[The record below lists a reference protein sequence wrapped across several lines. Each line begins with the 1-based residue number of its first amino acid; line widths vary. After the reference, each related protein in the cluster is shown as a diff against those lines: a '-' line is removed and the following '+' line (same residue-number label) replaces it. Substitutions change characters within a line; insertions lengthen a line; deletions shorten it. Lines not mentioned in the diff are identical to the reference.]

1 MMELNNIIWKQV
13 KNVNNKNDN
22 NDNDDNDDL
31 VYLRRHS
38 IVEISVNP

>member
-13 KNVNNKNDN
+13 KDVNNKNDN
-22 NDNDDNDDL
+22 NDNNDNDDL